1 MAFQNRSTAWSL
13 LMRKDVTSDPKAVA
27 DILDCAEYLTLALV
41 DAAGPYSVPVNFA
54 SAGGVLYLHSARKG
68 RKFEALRRAEAS
80 GSPVGFS
87 AAADLEMKTGEKA
100 CQWGY
105 KFRCV
110 LGAGR
115 VRVLDDPAEKR
126 AGLGAIMRKYAGS
139 DDFPYDESILAK
151 TAVVAISLDQATA
164 RLKLS

>member
-1 MAFQNRSTAWSL
+1 
-13 LMRKDVTSDPKAVA
+13 MRKDVTTDPGAIA
-27 DILDCAEYLTLALV
+27 DILDCAEYMSLALV
-41 DAAGPYSVPVNFA
+41 DEAGPYSVPVNFA
-54 SAGGVLYLHSARKG
+54 HADGVLYIHSARKG
-68 RKFEALRRAEAS
+68 RKFEALLRAEAS
-80 GSPVGFS
+80 GGLVGFS

-115 VRVLDDPAEKR
+115 VRVLADPAEKR
-126 AGLGAIMRKYAGS
+126 AGLGAIMNKYAGS
-139 DDFPYDESILAK
+139 DEFPYDEGILAK
-151 TAVVAISLDQATA
+151 TAVVAIRVETSTA